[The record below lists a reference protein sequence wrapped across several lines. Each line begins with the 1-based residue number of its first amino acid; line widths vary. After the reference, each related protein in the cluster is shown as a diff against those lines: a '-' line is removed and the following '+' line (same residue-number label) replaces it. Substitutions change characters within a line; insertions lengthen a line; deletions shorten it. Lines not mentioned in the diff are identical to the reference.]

1 MVRFVSFTVPCGLAV
16 IDRGLVVSKKSNKP
30 EWAPKDAGGEFA
42 TRVMHG
48 VSGGHDGMPGQAGAQ
63 ARATAG
69 IPRRRR
75 LGVDEYVKGV
85 LAGDRNVLGQAITL
99 VESNAH
105 THMDMAQEVLRRVI
119 PHSGRSIRI
128 GITGV
133 PGAGKSTFIEALG
146 LYLCEKGH
154 RVAVLAVDPSSKVTR
169 GSILGDKTR
178 MELLS
183 RDLRAFIRPSPSSG
197 TLGGVTRKSRETI
210 LVCEAAGFDVILVET
225 VGVGQSETT
234 VRSMVDFFLLVM
246 IAGAGDELQGIKK
259 GIMELA
265 DALLVNK
272 ADGDNKPRANAAK
285 LEYNRAL
292 HYLAPAT
299 DGWQTR
305 AYSCSSLTGEGIPE
319 LWSVVEDFRKR
330 TMDSGVLEKR
340 RRAQTLDWVYSM
352 VEEHLRASF
361 FQHAGVERIRAEI
374 EHEVMWGRMP
384 PTVAVQRL
392 IAEFEGAGNP

>member
-1 MVRFVSFTVPCGLAV
+1 V
-16 IDRGLVVSKKSNKP
+16 SNKSDKP
-30 EWAPKDAGGEFA
+30 DWAPKDAGNEFA
-42 TRVMHG
+42 TRVIHG
-48 VSGGHDGMPGQAGAQ
+48 VSGGHDGMRGPVGTEAQ
-63 ARATAG
+63 ANKT

-75 LGVDEYVKGV
+75 LSVDDYVGGV
-85 LAGDRNVLGQAITL
+85 LAGDRNALGQAITL
-99 VESNAH
+99 VESNAQA
-105 THMDMAQEVLRRVI
+105 HMEMAQEVLRRVI

-146 LYLCEKGH
+146 LYLCERGH
-154 RVAVLAVDPSSKVTR
+154 RVAVLAVDPSSKVTG

-272 ADGDNKPRANAAK
+272 ADGDNKPRAKAAK

-319 LWSVVEDFRKR
+319 IWSIVEAFREK
-330 TMDSGVLEKR
+330 TVESGVLEKR

-374 EHEVMWGRMP
+374 EHDVMWGRMP
-384 PTVAVQRL
+384 PTVAVQHL
-392 IAEFEGAGNP
+392 IAEFEGNTGS

>member
-1 MVRFVSFTVPCGLAV
+1 
-16 IDRGLVVSKKSNKP
+16 
-30 EWAPKDAGGEFA
+30 
-42 TRVMHG
+42 
-48 VSGGHDGMPGQAGAQ
+48 MPGTAGSQ
-63 ARATAG
+63 ARPG
-69 IPRRRR
+69 VGVPRRRR
-75 LGVDEYVKGV
+75 LSVDEYVDGV
-85 LAGDRNVLGQAITL
+85 LAGDRSVLGQALTL

-105 THMDMAQEVLRRVI
+105 THLELSQEVLRRLL
-119 PHSGRSIRI
+119 PYAGRSTRV

-133 PGAGKSTFIEALG
+133 PGAGKSTFIETLG
-146 LYLCEKGH
+146 LHLCEQGH

-178 MELLS
+178 MEQLS
-183 RDLRAFIRPSPSSG
+183 RHGGAFIRPSPSSG

-234 VRSMVDFFLLVM
+234 VRSMVDFFLLLM

-272 ADGDNKPRANAAK
+272 ADGDNKPYTKAAQ

-305 AYSCSSLTGEGIPE
+305 AYACSSLTGEGIPE
-319 LWSVVEDFRKR
+319 LWAVVDAFRKQ
-330 TMDSGVLEKR
+330 TTDSGVLEKR

-352 VEEHLRASF
+352 VEEHLRSSF
-361 FQHAGVERIRAEI
+361 FQHAGVEQIRAEI
-374 EHEVMWGRMP
+374 EHQVMWGRLP
-384 PTVAVQRL
+384 PTAAVQRL
-392 IAEFEGAGNP
+392 IAQFEGNDGHS

>member
-1 MVRFVSFTVPCGLAV
+1 
-16 IDRGLVVSKKSNKP
+16 
-30 EWAPKDAGGEFA
+30 
-42 TRVMHG
+42 
-48 VSGGHDGMPGQAGAQ
+48 MPGLTGGQ
-63 ARATAG
+63 ARPSTG
-69 IPRRRR
+69 GPKRRR
-75 LGVDEYVKGV
+75 LSVDEYVDGV
-85 LAGDRNVLGQAITL
+85 LGGDRNALGQAITL
-99 VESNAH
+99 VESNAAA
-105 THMDMAQEVLRRVI
+105 HMDMAQEVLRRVI
-119 PHSGRSIRI
+119 PHSGKSIRI

-133 PGAGKSTFIEALG
+133 PGAGKSTFIETMG
-146 LYLCEKGH
+146 MYLCEQGH

-178 MELLS
+178 MEELS
-183 RDLRAFIRPSPSSG
+183 KDLRAFIRPSPSAG

-272 ADGDNKPRANAAK
+272 ADGDNKPRAKAAQ

-319 LWSVVEDFRKR
+319 MWAVVDDFRKK
-330 TMDSGVLEKR
+330 TLESGVLEKR

-352 VEEHLRASF
+352 VEEHLRSSF
-361 FQHAGVERIRAEI
+361 FQHTGVERIRAEI
-374 EHEVMWGRMP
+374 EHDVMWGRMP

-392 IAEFEGAGNP
+392 IKEFEGNDGSRDAW

>member
-1 MVRFVSFTVPCGLAV
+1 MGDIVS
-16 IDRGLVVSKKSNKP
+16 DKSTKP
-30 EWAPKDAGGEFA
+30 EWAPKDAGSEF
-42 TRVMHG
+42 TTKVMRG

-63 ARATAG
+63 ARSAAG
-69 IPRRRR
+69 SPRRRR
-75 LGVDEYVKGV
+75 LSVDEYVEGV
-85 LAGDRNVLGQAITL
+85 RGGDRNVLGQAITL
-99 VESNAH
+99 VESNALA
-105 THMDMAQEVLRRVI
+105 HMETAQEVLRRVL

-133 PGAGKSTFIEALG
+133 PGAGKSTFIEAMG
-146 LYLCEKGH
+146 LYLCEQGH

-183 RDLRAFIRPSPSSG
+183 RDERAFIRPSPSSG

-272 ADGDNKPRANAAK
+272 ADGDNKPRAKAAK

-305 AYSCSSLTGEGIPE
+305 AYACSSLTGEGIPE
-319 LWSVVEDFRKR
+319 VWAVVEDFRKK
-330 TMDSGVLEKR
+330 TSDSGVLEKR
-340 RRAQTLDWVYSM
+340 RRAQTMDWVYSM
-352 VEEHLRASF
+352 VEEHLRSSF
-361 FQHAGVERIRAEI
+361 FKHTGVEQIRAEI

-392 IAEFEGAGNP
+392 INEFEGNSDR

>member
-1 MVRFVSFTVPCGLAV
+1 VSQ
-16 IDRGLVVSKKSNKP
+16 KSDKP
-30 EWAPKDAGGEFA
+30 EWAPKDAGEAFA

-63 ARATAG
+63 ARAATG
-69 IPRRRR
+69 GPRRRR
-75 LGVDEYVKGV
+75 LSVDEYVDGV

-99 VESNAH
+99 VESNANA
-105 THMDMAQEVLRRVI
+105 HMEMAQEVLRRVI

-133 PGAGKSTFIEALG
+133 PGAGKSTFIETMG
-146 LYLCEKGH
+146 LHLCELGH

-178 MELLS
+178 MEQLS
-183 RDLRAFIRPSPSSG
+183 RDLRAFIRPSPSAG

-272 ADGDNKPRANAAK
+272 ADGDNKARAKAAK

-299 DGWQTR
+299 DGWHTR

-319 LWSVVEDFRKR
+319 IWSVIEEFRKK

-361 FQHAGVERIRAEI
+361 FQHAGVECIRAEI
-374 EHEVMWGRMP
+374 EHDVMWGRMP

-392 IAEFEGAGNP
+392 INEFEGNSG

>member
-1 MVRFVSFTVPCGLAV
+1 MPGLA
-16 IDRGLVVSKKSNKP
+16 GS
-30 EWAPKDAGGEFA
+30 
-42 TRVMHG
+42 
-48 VSGGHDGMPGQAGAQ
+48 Q
-63 ARATAG
+63 ARATTSARS
-69 IPRRRR
+69 PRRRR
-75 LGVDEYVKGV
+75 LSVDEYVDGV

-105 THMDMAQEVLRRVI
+105 AHMEMAQEVLRRVI

-133 PGAGKSTFIEALG
+133 PGAGKSTFIEAIG
-146 LYLCEKGH
+146 LYLCEQGH

-178 MELLS
+178 MEQLS
-183 RDLRAFIRPSPSSG
+183 RNERAFIRPSPSSG

-272 ADGDNKPRANAAK
+272 ADGDNKPRAKAAK

-319 LWSVVEDFRKR
+319 IWGVVDEFRKKA
-330 TMDSGVLEKR
+330 MESGVLEKR

-352 VEEHLRASF
+352 LEEHLRASF

-374 EHEVMWGRMP
+374 EHEVMWGRIP

-392 IAEFEGAGNP
+392 INEFEANSDP

>member
-1 MVRFVSFTVPCGLAV
+1 M
-16 IDRGLVVSKKSNKP
+16 SNENTRP
-30 EWAPKDAGGEFA
+30 EWAPKDAGKAFA
-42 TRVMHG
+42 GRVMGG
-48 VSGGHDGMPGQAGAQ
+48 VSGGHDGMPGAAGSQARPGAGA
-63 ARATAG
+63 G
-69 IPRRRR
+69 VPRRRR
-75 LGVDEYVKGV
+75 LGVDEYVDGV

-105 THMDMAQEVLRRVI
+105 AHLELSQEVLRRLLS
-119 PHSGRSIRI
+119 HAGRSIRV

-133 PGAGKSTFIEALG
+133 PGAGKSTFIETLG
-146 LYLCEKGH
+146 LYLCEQGH

-178 MELLS
+178 MEQLS
-183 RDLRAFIRPSPSSG
+183 RHERAFIRPSPSSG

-272 ADGDNKPRANAAK
+272 ADGDNKPRAKAAQ

-299 DGWQTR
+299 DGWRTR
-305 AYSCSSLTGEGIPE
+305 AYACSALTGEGIPE
-319 LWSVVEDFRKR
+319 LWAVVDAFRKQ
-330 TMDSGVLEKR
+330 TTDSGVLEQR

-352 VEEHLRASF
+352 VEEHLRSSF

-374 EHEVMWGRMP
+374 EHQVMWGHLP
-384 PTVAVQRL
+384 PTAAVQRL
-392 IAEFEGAGNP
+392 IAEFEGNHGAP

>member
-1 MVRFVSFTVPCGLAV
+1 VANQKG
-16 IDRGLVVSKKSNKP
+16 KP
-30 EWAPKDAGGEFA
+30 EWAPDNAGEEFA
-42 TRVMHG
+42 SRVMHG
-48 VSGGHDGMPGQAGAQ
+48 VSGGHDGMRGAAGNQ
-63 ARATAG
+63 ARTMAG
-69 IPRRRR
+69 VPRRRR
-75 LGVDEYVKGV
+75 LGVEEYVTGV
-85 LAGDRNVLGQAITL
+85 LAGDRNVLAQAITL
-99 VESNAH
+99 VESNALAH
-105 THMDMAQEVLRRVI
+105 LEMSQEVLRRVL
-119 PHSGRSIRI
+119 PSTGKSIRI

-133 PGAGKSTFIEALG
+133 PGVGKSTFIEALG
-146 LYLCEKGH
+146 LYLCDQGH
-154 RVAVLAVDPSSKVTR
+154 RVAVLAVDPSSKVTG

-183 RDLRAFIRPSPSSG
+183 RDTRAFIRPSPSAG

-234 VRSMVDFFLLVM
+234 VRSMVDFFLLLM
-246 IAGAGDELQGIKK
+246 LAGAGDELQGIKK

-265 DALLVNK
+265 DALLINK
-272 ADGDNKPRANAAK
+272 ADGDNKPRAKAAK

-299 DGWQTR
+299 EGWETH

-319 LWSVVEDFRKR
+319 LWGVVDKFREK
-330 TMDSGVLEKR
+330 TAESGILEKR
-340 RRAQTLDWVYSM
+340 RRAQTIDWVYSM
-352 VEEHLRASF
+352 VEEHLRSSF

-392 IAEFEGAGNP
+392 INEFENDAG

>member
-1 MVRFVSFTVPCGLAV
+1 MDGPRALAA
-16 IDRGLVVSKKSNKP
+16 IDTGVAVSKKSDRP

-48 VSGGHDGMPGQAGAQ
+48 VSGGHDGMPGREGVQ
-63 ARATAG
+63 ARPG
-69 IPRRRR
+69 GQVPRRRR
-75 LGVDEYVKGV
+75 LGIDEYVDGV

-105 THMDMAQEVLRRVI
+105 NHMDMAQEVLRRVI

-128 GITGV
+128 GVTGV
-133 PGAGKSTFIEALG
+133 PGAGKSTFIEAIG
-146 LYLCEKGH
+146 LYLCEQGH

-178 MELLS
+178 MEQLS
-183 RDLRAFIRPSPSSG
+183 RDERAFIRPSPSSG

-272 ADGDNKPRANAAK
+272 ADGDNKPRARAAQ

-319 LWSVVEDFRKR
+319 LWAVVEDFRKE
-330 TMDSGVLEKR
+330 TIESGVLEKR

-352 VEEHLRASF
+352 VEEHLRSSF
-361 FQHAGVERIRAEI
+361 FQHAGVDRIRAEI
-374 EHEVMWGRMP
+374 EHDVMWGRMP
-384 PTVAVQRL
+384 PTVAVRHL
-392 IAEFEGAGNP
+392 IAEFEGNTGS